1 MNRETE
7 AKAIVSGKLLTD
19 LMESYKHNV
28 FEQWSGEADS
38 EKREQLHARVVACN
52 DLDWWLKE
60 KARAILDG
68 TN

>member
-7 AKAIVSGKLLTD
+7 AKAIVSGKLLAD
-19 LMESYKHNV
+19 LMDAYKYNV
-28 FEQWSGEADS
+28 FDQWSAEDDK
-38 EKREQLHARVVACN
+38 EKREELYARVVACN
-52 DLDWWLKE
+52 DLDFYLKE

>member
-19 LMESYKHNV
+19 LMESYKYNV

-38 EKREQLHARVVACN
+38 EKREQLYARVVACN